1 MSFLSGDDCHPERR
15 RRIMRNN
22 KLRDSSTQS
31 IQSLSTTFWT
41 GYINAIQSVELFKG
55 GFPAKYGGI
64 NGGIGLFVS
73 ISGEKIFTKIIE

>member
-1 MSFLSGDDCHPERR
+1 
-15 RRIMRNN
+15 MRNN